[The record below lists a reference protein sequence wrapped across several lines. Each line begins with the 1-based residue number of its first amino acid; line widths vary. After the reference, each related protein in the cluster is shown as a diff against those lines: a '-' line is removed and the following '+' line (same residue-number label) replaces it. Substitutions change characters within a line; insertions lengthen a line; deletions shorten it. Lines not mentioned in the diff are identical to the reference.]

1 MNYGEKNIYIL
12 IDWWIG
18 VCLEVAIHIEVSL
31 HQ

>member
-12 IDWWIG
+12 MDWWIV